1 MVSKSP
7 RSTTLFNE
15 PNDNHRN
22 LVIVVS
28 AVFGSLALFMVVSA
42 TVFVIR
48 WKRNPK
54 YHRNRGNSPVDD
66 EEIERWRGRKET
78 YTEAPGRNTPNPKQH
93 KRQSSS
99 VVIVSHPPGWTWN
112 AEPSPFG
119 SRNSGETALSPPPM
133 VARAPNSR
141 SGLTDGAILGA
152 DPFVPP
158 VRRQSTRLAKH
169 GRNQSRKSSFSASIP
184 ERPSTDVPRH
194 YRDDS
199 KKSFQAEH
207 VSPPSSIFN
216 GSPGGNEPLPSFSRP
231 AYGRAPSSRSMV
243 NPI

>member
-1 MVSKSP
+1 MVSKFP
-7 RSTTLFNE
+7 RNSTLFNQPGE
-15 PNDNHRN
+15 NNRN
-22 LVIVVS
+22 LVIVLS
-28 AVFGSLALFMVVSA
+28 SVFGSLALFMVVSA
-42 TVFVIR
+42 TVFIIR

-54 YHRNRGNSPVDD
+54 YHHQNRGISPVDD

-78 YTEAPGRNTPNPKQH
+78 YTEAPGKSPPKSH
-93 KRQSSS
+93 RRQSSS
-99 VVIVSHPPGWTWN
+99 VVIVSHPPGWTWS

-184 ERPSTDVPRH
+184 ERMSTDHPRH

-199 KKSFQAEH
+199 KKSFQADG

-216 GSPGGNEPLPSFSRP
+216 GSPGTNEPLSNMARP
-231 AYGRAPSSRSMV
+231 TYGRVPSRQMG
-243 NPI
+243 NPF

>member
-1 MVSKSP
+1 MVSKFP
-7 RSTTLFNE
+7 RNTTLFNE
-15 PNDNHRN
+15 PNENSRN
-22 LVIVVS
+22 LVIVLS

-42 TVFVIR
+42 TVFIIR

-54 YHRNRGNSPVDD
+54 YHRHRRGIPPVDD

-78 YTEAPGRNTPNPKQH
+78 YTEASGRSPEKSH

-99 VVIVSHPPGWTWN
+99 VVIVSHPPGWTWS
-112 AEPSPFG
+112 AGPSPFG
-119 SRNSGETALSPPPM
+119 TRNIGVTALSPPPM

-169 GRNQSRKSSFSASIP
+169 VRNQSRKGSFSASIP
-184 ERPSTDVPRH
+184 ERQSTDFPQH

-199 KKSFQAEH
+199 KKSFQADR

-216 GSPGGNEPLPSFSRP
+216 GSPGSNEPLSTLARP
-231 AYGRAPSSRSMV
+231 AYGRAASRQME
-243 NPI
+243 NQI